1 MKIKEV
7 NVNKV
12 KKLSLM
18 DIIIISSLIASGI
31 LAYMADTFGL
41 LGNSITFNSDEPRIV
56 YGKTKREET
65 LDKVKAKYLEGKTN
79 IEFLLNKMASNK
91 PYLEFNYDNLYENPI
106 TSGWTTNPNR
116 IGLTGKVRLV
126 EPKYFGYKFIYDNG
140 EVLKV
145 KSPLVDNFME
155 IIEEYPYFDENY
167 CSTYVSTVFN
177 INIEDIPSLTVDN
190 IRHHIDAVEP
200 VIETEEI
207 KSI

>member
-12 KKLSLM
+12 KKLTLM
-18 DIIIISSLIASGI
+18 DIIIISSLIAGGI

-41 LGNSITFNSDEPRIV
+41 LGNPITFSSDHKIV
-56 YGKTKREET
+56 YGKTVREEV
-65 LDKVKAKYLEGKTN
+65 LDKVTSKYLEGKTN
-79 IEFLLNKMASNK
+79 IEFLLNMMASHK

-116 IGLTGKVRLV
+116 KGLTGKVRLV

-177 INIEDIPSLTVDN
+177 INLEDIPSLTVDN
-190 IRHHIDAVEP
+190 IRHHIDAAEP